1 MEENKQNLQPVEED
15 TIDLV
20 EILQKLWAKR
30 KFILIVTG
38 VAMALGLVVALL
50 TPNQYTASCTLVPQ
64 TGERRTGGSLGGLA
78 AMAGISLGD
87 MTSGEVLSPNMY
99 PNIIKNV
106 DFQKEL
112 MYTKYT
118 FTGLPEPVSFY
129 DYQTDKQ
136 YKKSNV
142 LGFIKKYTLGLPYVI
157 IGAVRGAPKDTEGKP
172 LADTIPRLSYMERKV
187 VGALYSYF
195 KLELN
200 TKDGYV
206 LLATTL
212 KDPYAAAQITIKG
225 QELLQ
230 KYLTEFKLQKVRAN
244 LEYVETNFQ
253 EARQNFEAKQEE
265 LARFRDENQN
275 LTSALARTQEEKLS
289 SEYNLLLS
297 VYTEL
302 AKQKEQAK
310 IAVTETT
317 PVLTVI
323 EPVTVPVTKSKPVR
337 SRMLFM
343 YTFLGLIVGVGWVLG
358 VPYVKEILS
367 NVRKED
373 K

>member
-1 MEENKQNLQPVEED
+1 M
-15 TIDLV
+15 
-20 EILQKLWAKR
+20 
-30 KFILIVTG
+30 
-38 VAMALGLVVALL
+38 
-50 TPNQYTASCTLVPQ
+50 
-64 TGERRTGGSLGGLA
+64 
-78 AMAGISLGD
+78 
-87 MTSGEVLSPNMY
+87 
-99 PNIIKNV
+99 
-106 DFQKEL
+106 
-112 MYTKYT
+112 
-118 FTGLPEPVSFY
+118 
-129 DYQTDKQ
+129 
-136 YKKSNV
+136 
-142 LGFIKKYTLGLPYVI
+142 
-157 IGAVRGAPKDTEGKP
+157 
-172 LADTIPRLSYMERKV
+172 
-187 VGALYSYF
+187 
-195 KLELN
+195 
-200 TKDGYV
+200 
-206 LLATTL
+206 
-212 KDPYAAAQITIKG
+212 
-225 QELLQ
+225 
-230 KYLTEFKLQKVRAN
+230 QKVRAN

-358 VPYVKEILS
+358 VPYVKETFKK
-367 NVRKED
+367 VRKQN
-373 K
+373 